1 MRAAPDRVDPTLADR
16 LRRAFLKPEK
26 PGSTQGRRPSKPPSV
41 AELEAGVRGAD
52 DKERLIGLLAAPVA
66 AAIGFLVIGSQIVN
80 DPPARLANGSLNRLH
95 VNVAVYHDVLLV
107 LLALSVAMMTLALLR
122 KRLFLG
128 VATALY
134 GLAMVNLRW
143 WGFGLPFLMVGSWL
157 IVRSYRLQRDLRD
170 ARDAAAS
177 STARPNK
184 RYTAPAS
191 RRR

>member
-1 MRAAPDRVDPTLADR
+1 M
-16 LRRAFLKPEK
+16 
-26 PGSTQGRRPSKPPSV
+26 

-170 ARDAAAS
+170 AREAAAS
-177 STARPNK
+177 STARTNK